1 MQIKI
6 SAKGTEMTE
15 ALKQYVEKKIEKIE
29 HFFNNIQEIHVELE
43 VDKIREEAK
52 RQVAKATVWASGAK
66 LHATEATASLYSS
79 IDLIIDNLD
88 GQIKKFKDKLIHE
101 KRRNSAKEK
110 QILRNNSQIEPVE

>member
-6 SAKGTEMTE
+6 SGKGIEMTE

-43 VDKIREEAK
+43 VDKIREETK
-52 RQVAKATVWASGAK
+52 RQVAKATVWASGIT
-66 LHATEATASLYSS
+66 LHATEAASSMYAS
-79 IDLIIDNLD
+79 IDMIIDNLD
-88 GQIKKFKDKLIHE
+88 SQIKKFKDKLIHE

-110 QILRNNSQIEPVE
+110 QITRNNAQIESVE